1 MRIALASWNRKKFG
15 GAETYLDS
23 VIPGL
28 AWAGHDL
35 AHLSEV
41 ALPDDRAE
49 IRLPTGAAAWCRA
62 SQESDE
68 ILAQLADWEPDVIF
82 SQRLRDPT
90 LEEALLRIAPTVYY
104 AHDNYGACI
113 SGSKTFAF
121 PRVRPCGRS
130 FDWRCLARYYPR
142 RCGGLNP
149 ATMWRLYRHEMWHLD
164 LLRRYDAIAVGSEY
178 MREVLLRQGLDP
190 DSVRMFPQP
199 IAGEVLGLDPQE
211 QRTLTRT
218 KDQRSGDEWRL
229 LFAGRMVEL
238 KGGEILLLAL
248 PQVKAALQRPIR
260 LVMAGDGPARSRWEM
275 MGRRLTASVPDI
287 AVEFPGWLQDAQY
300 WEAVTRSDL
309 IVMPSLCPETVG
321 RAGLE
326 AGVAGVPAVAF
337 AVGGIPEWLVDG
349 KNGHLAPGDPP
360 TTRGLAD
367 AIVRSLADPDHRAD
381 LGRRA
386 HEATLRFSLKEHVEH
401 LIELFEEARTRR
413 FGPVQREDHPSV
425 ARCSIHPARQR

>member
-15 GAETYLDS
+15 GAETYLDN

-28 AWAGHDL
+28 AAAGHDL

-49 IRLPTGAAAWCRA
+49 ISLPADAAFWCRA
-62 SQESDE
+62 NQKAGE
-68 ILAQLADWEPDVIF
+68 ILGQLAVWEPDVIF
-82 SQRLRDPT
+82 CQGLRDPT

-104 AHDNYGACI
+104 AHDNYGLCI

-121 PRVRPCGRS
+121 PRARPCGRS

-149 ATMWRLYRHEMWHLD
+149 ATMWRLYHQEMWHLD

-178 MREVLLRQGLDP
+178 MRHEMLRQGLDP
-190 DSVRMFPQP
+190 ETVRMFLQP
-199 IAGEVLGLDPQE
+199 IAGEVRRLKSRE

-218 KDQRSGDEWRL
+218 SEQRADHEWHL

-238 KGGEILLLAL
+238 KGGEILLGAL
-248 PQVKAALQRPIR
+248 PQVSAALQRRVR

-275 MGRRLTASVPDI
+275 IARRFTSSVPDV
-287 AVEFPGWLQDAQY
+287 AVEFPGWLQDADY
-300 WEAVTRSDL
+300 LEAVTRSDL

-326 AGVAGVPAVAF
+326 AGTVGVPAVAF

-349 KNGHLAPGDPP
+349 ENGHIAPGDPP
-360 TTRGLAD
+360 TVRGLAD

-381 LGRRA
+381 LGRNAR
-386 HEATLRFSLKEHVEH
+386 EATRRFSLEKHVEH

-413 FGPVQREDHPSV
+413 FGPVQRAHHPSA
-425 ARCSIHPARQR
+425 ARG